1 MRTRRV
7 IRGVTLAVVLVLAV
21 GVVRLASQKHVTLV
35 VDGRP
40 VAIATTSANVNQLL
54 VGEGIELTS
63 SMRVEPPPTTELA
76 DGMTVVVSPAPG
88 APGAAASLDAS
99 GVGVWVVDGASGHG
113 AASAVRLAEPSLFA
127 SNVGTSPVVFARVV
141 VSGKVHDVLTNA
153 ATAGELLSAMG
164 IHADANDR
172 VYPSPRTPLIS
183 WSWVRFDRVHSVRVQ
198 RRTTIPFATRTT
210 YSEALAPGA
219 VQIVRRGAVGVAIVT
234 TRVERIDGEP
244 LVRRLTR
251 EVRRAPVEQIRIV
264 GAARSAGGWTGSGTE
279 SGQAT
284 WYDPPW
290 SGLTAAHPWLPFG
303 TRVTVTD
310 TATGRS
316 VVVVINDRGPFAPGR
331 IIDLSPEAFQ
341 VLSPLGRGVLDVRLR
356 W

>member
-1 MRTRRV
+1 
-7 IRGVTLAVVLVLAV
+7 
-21 GVVRLASQKHVTLV
+21 
-35 VDGRP
+35 
-40 VAIATTSANVNQLL
+40 
-54 VGEGIELTS
+54 
-63 SMRVEPPPTTELA
+63 
-76 DGMTVVVSPAPG
+76 VVVSPAPG
-88 APGAAASLDAS
+88 APGAAASSDAT

-113 AASAVRLAEPSLFA
+113 AASAAGLAERSLSV
-127 SNVGTSPVVFARVV
+127 SNVGSSPVVFARVV

-164 IHADANDR
+164 IHADGNDR
-172 VYPSPRTPLIS
+172 VYPSLQAPLIS
-183 WSWVRFDRVHSVRVQ
+183 SSWVRFDRVRSVKAR
-198 RRTTIPFATRTT
+198 RRTTIPFTT
-210 YSEALAPGA
+210 STTFSEALAPGA
-219 VQIVRRGAVGVAIVT
+219 VRIVRRGTVGLAIVT
-234 TRVERIDGEP
+234 ARVERIDGEV

-251 EVRRAPVEQIRIV
+251 DVRRPPVEEIRIV
-264 GAARSAGGWTGSGTE
+264 GAARTGSGWTGSGTQT
-279 SGQAT
+279 GQAT

-310 TATGRS
+310 AATGRS

-341 VLSPLGRGVLDVRLR
+341 VLSPLGRGVLDVRLS